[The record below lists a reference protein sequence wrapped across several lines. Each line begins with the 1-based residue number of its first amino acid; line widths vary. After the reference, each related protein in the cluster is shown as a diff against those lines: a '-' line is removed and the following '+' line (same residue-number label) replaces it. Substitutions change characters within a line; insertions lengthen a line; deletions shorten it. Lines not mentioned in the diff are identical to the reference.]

1 MAPCATSS
9 RLVAGWLQHSCRRL
23 EIQDDP
29 FRHICFRRKL
39 IRPGSD
45 DLRLQPLLASSSMQV
60 ERTPPSNSSIDVFTG
75 VCSRDS
81 EHQGFVVLLV
91 SQPVPR
97 FRSTLESLVMLF
109 LSYRD
114 ERSDCTSPETASH
127 LPISYPEHKQ
137 A

>member
-81 EHQGFVVLLV
+81 EHQGV
-91 SQPVPR
+91 
-97 FRSTLESLVMLF
+97 RS
-109 LSYRD
+109 
-114 ERSDCTSPETASH
+114 
-127 LPISYPEHKQ
+127 PISKPTRPAIPIYTRVPGH
-137 A
+137 ALPLLPR